1 MSDGLD
7 WTQNSVKLFRIDAIE
22 AIICSETG
30 ASLKTLDSA
39 KTQLDR
45 LRLGNNHLLH
55 HILNASQIH
64 SDIWKGC
71 FSPASKQ
78 VIMVCKDMRA
88 SYRSFHMLNIR
99 LAQLEAIVHVV
110 CGNLTSA
117 ISSLDMCKSSMYA
130 GWSPLNAAKPY
141 GLGKMAVFFMRV
153 ARDAHAKLGFG
164 HRELCSCF
172 AIRTFAHAF
181 SGNYDEAHASA
192 ALTERCVASIV
203 NSMSAVR
210 EETHLNVFVSLS
222 HLFIAMR
229 LLVKG
234 DISDALN
241 SCSACVDSMLAC
253 GWSSDNYWVGLGR
266 FLTSLAAIGRGDVHT
281 AREIAS
287 LMFDKLTSSSQSAAM
302 LSSCMFIIA
311 SAFSGTAALD
321 TDTLSQL
328 KPFLHPSLHIPAQ
341 YDADALWAFPF
352 ATAAGAVAFWMSCH
366 TEMAQKYLDA
376 SRRFLQEF
384 RHQGHPSLMFV
395 APLSILLSSESSK
408 ESVSEVTGVTFD
420 ASFNVVPKS
429 MRYNFFC
436 LEYAL
441 IYL

>member
-7 WTQNSVKLFRIDAIE
+7 WTQSSVKLFRIDAIE

-88 SYRSFHMLNIR
+88 SYRSSHMLNIR

-229 LLVKG
+229 LLLKG

-253 GWSSDNYWVGLGR
+253 GWSSD
-266 FLTSLAAIGRGDVHT
+266 T
-281 AREIAS
+281 
-287 LMFDKLTSSSQSAAM
+287 
-302 LSSCMFIIA
+302 
-311 SAFSGTAALD
+311 
-321 TDTLSQL
+321 
-328 KPFLHPSLHIPAQ
+328 
-341 YDADALWAFPF
+341 
-352 ATAAGAVAFWMSCH
+352 
-366 TEMAQKYLDA
+366 
-376 SRRFLQEF
+376 
-384 RHQGHPSLMFV
+384 
-395 APLSILLSSESSK
+395 
-408 ESVSEVTGVTFD
+408 
-420 ASFNVVPKS
+420 
-429 MRYNFFC
+429 
-436 LEYAL
+436 
-441 IYL
+441 